1 MHQGEDDVLRFLL
14 YTPAAAKEEVTGE
27 MSPIGAGAHSDYGTM
42 TLLFQGS
49 YHTPASISFSINWGR
64 WHVHGGELMCRFCGG
79 VTG

>member
-14 YTPAAAKEEVTGE
+14 YTPAAAKAEVTGE

-49 YHTPASISFSINWGR
+49 YHTPAGVSFDWGR
-64 WHVHGGELMCRFCGG
+64 WHVYMRGLMGRFCGR

>member
-14 YTPAAAKEEVTGE
+14 YTPAAAKAEVTGE

-49 YHTPASISFSINWGR
+49 YPRGPVFLDCGR
-64 WHVHGGELMCRFCGG
+64 WHVYMWGLIGRFCGRVAG
-79 VTG
+79 